1 MGINSIFLLRNA
13 GSGGML
19 YALSQAIKGVLMPFW
34 TKDKS
39 EKQTFSGLIRGL
51 QYSVNAAMD
60 MLEARNLELLS
71 RYFTEEGHPRVRWL
85 ARS

>member
-1 MGINSIFLLRNA
+1 MEINSIFFVAECRERR
-13 GSGGML
+13 
-19 YALSQAIKGVLMPFW
+19 YALRISQAIKGVLMPFW

-39 EKQTFSGLIRGL
+39 EKQTFSGFIRGL

-71 RYFTEEGHPRVRWL
+71 RYFTEEGHPRVRRL